1 MRDSNGPGSS
11 SSPDY
16 GWNRPLPTPDNR
28 SSGRPPGPTGGR
40 VPPTATSV
48 AAGLEGWQPDP
59 FGTHEE
65 RFFMQGEPS
74 PLVRDGGVGSYD
86 DPPRSA
92 ASTAS
97 AFPPHSQASP
107 PSNGTAAWSDPGVI
121 GGASRSTVP
130 AASSAVPTA
139 TPIQAGWYQLPDRLE
154 MARYWDGRQWEGPAR
169 AVEEIQHGVT
179 PGHSEASSAPTQ
191 PNGAPTRRSYRGA
204 KVVSVVFKIV
214 AWLVIVGGMAG
225 AVVTGRALHHSGST
239 TGHVAAVGIGIGAG
253 SILTAAAFA
262 FFAYVLDLLIDIAS
276 NTDGWAPS
284 P

>member
-1 MRDSNGPGSS
+1 
-11 SSPDY
+11 
-16 GWNRPLPTPDNR
+16 
-28 SSGRPPGPTGGR
+28 
-40 VPPTATSV
+40 
-48 AAGLEGWQPDP
+48 
-59 FGTHEE
+59 
-65 RFFMQGEPS
+65 MQGEPS

-86 DPPRSA
+86 DPPRA

-97 AFPPHSQASP
+97 AYPPQSQAAP
-107 PSNGTAAWSDPGVI
+107 PSNGTAARSEVGVVV
-121 GGASRSTVP
+121 GASGSTVP
-130 AASSAVPTA
+130 AGSTAVPTA
-139 TPIQAGWYQLPDRLE
+139 TPIQAGWYHLPDQME
-154 MARYWDGRQWEGPAR
+154 MAQYWNGRQWEGPAR

-191 PNGAPTRRSYRGA
+191 PKGAPTRRPYRGA

-214 AWLVIVGGMAG
+214 AWLVIVGGIAG
-225 AVVTGRALHHSGST
+225 AVVTSRDLHHSGAT

-276 NTDGWAPS
+276 NTDGRTPS